1 MESVKNTQEI
11 HKNMKAL
18 IREMGPRRV
27 NGEFHTSL
35 FQRVGQRLQARADT
49 GAGEQPWL
57 EAQESRQEK

>member
-1 MESVKNTQEI
+1 
-11 HKNMKAL
+11 MKAL

-35 FQRVGQRLQARADT
+35 FQRVGQRLQTRADT
-49 GAGEQPWL
+49 GAGEQSWQ